1 MANRTLLLPYALIN
15 IRERVQYQ
23 ANNSRTCDVTDE
35 HQSSAGNFNG
45 YLAYRL
51 CVLPAS
57 LAGDSF
63 LLLTGYRSAR
73 YQNDAHNW
81 YNRIV
86 NEKSWKI

>member
-1 MANRTLLLPYALIN
+1 MANRTLFLPYALIN
-15 IRERVQYQ
+15 IRECTYQ
-23 ANNSRTCDVTDE
+23 VNYFRTCDVTDGY
-35 HQSSAGNFNG
+35 QSSADNFNG

-51 CVLPAS
+51 CVLPTS

-63 LLLTGYRSAR
+63 LLLTGYRSAW

-86 NEKSWKI
+86 NEKSRKI

>member
-1 MANRTLLLPYALIN
+1 MANRTLFLPYALMN
-15 IRERVQYQ
+15 IKERTYQ
-23 ANNSRTCDVTDE
+23 ANHFRTCDVTDG

-57 LAGDSF
+57 FAGDSF
-63 LLLTGYRSAR
+63 LLLTEYRSAR

-81 YNRIV
+81 YNRIK
-86 NEKSWKI
+86 NEKSRKI